1 MKVDNFN
8 MHISNN
14 ILLGSRNAKAKGIK
28 IGNTSL
34 GSNDKKNNHITSMI
48 EQKQQMEKRLDEM
61 KDNQRKHILDL
72 ENQISDIQSQI
83 SDVKKQ
89 ITDISIQIQGVDGE
103 IYGTNNKIDDVTNK
117 IDDLQ
122 SKDQN
127 STNSEENTVTEP
139 KGDLKKDGKIVS
151 TKEAFWD
158 DDEVTSID
166 GDVEGEKAKAIN
178 KKSKEDKGGIPA
190 KENSEEG
197 SEAISSK
204 VDPELSKELEDL
216 KKTKSSLEATKS
228 SLEDTRDS
236 LNSILKMLCGNLDM
250 YKARLEEYRKT
261 SEEEIEDYKKEIE
274 EKNKKNGELKTDTDG
289 QIVDSYA

>member
-14 ILLGSRNAKAKGIK
+14 ILLGSTNAKAKGIK
-28 IGNTSL
+28 AGNTSL

-72 ENQISDIQSQI
+72 ENQISGIQSQI

-89 ITDISIQIQGVDGE
+89 ITDISVQIQGVDGE
-103 IYGTNNKIDDVTNK
+103 IYGTNNKIDNLTNK
-117 IDDLQ
+117 IEDSQ
-122 SKDQN
+122 SNDEN
-127 STNSEENTVTEP
+127 STNSEENTVTES
-139 KGDLKKDGKIVS
+139 KGDLKKGDKVTS
-151 TKEAFWD
+151 TKEAFCD
-158 DDEVTSID
+158 DDKVTSID
-166 GDVEGEKAKAIN
+166 GDVEDEKAKSIN
-178 KKSKEDKGGIPA
+178 KKSKED
-190 KENSEEG
+190 SLEG
-197 SEAISSK
+197 SKAASSN
-204 VDPELSKELEDL
+204 VDPELSKALEDL

-228 SLEDTRDS
+228 SLENTRDS

-289 QIVDSYA
+289 QIVDLYA